1 MQEET
6 LEVKMAKL
14 YRMQQVCLTLQKVL
28 VILTIIFYLFGM
40 IPVLLSFLLS
50 LFWGTY
56 LRNKADSLAREK
68 YPFVPLAV
76 HSKNPYAPIREE
88 AERQGDSLTVEIL
101 AFNWSSLLAVAAAM
115 LAYIFMLTVGSRL
128 WAWQLSL
135 VLG

>member
-1 MQEET
+1 MLEEE
-6 LEVKMAKL
+6 LEVKMVKL
-14 YRMQQVCLTLQKVL
+14 YRMQRICLALQKALIVL
-28 VILTIIFYLFGM
+28 AIIFYLFGM

-50 LFWGTY
+50 FLWGTY
-56 LRNKADSLAREK
+56 LRNKADSLARAK
-68 YPFVPLAV
+68 YPFVPLAA

-101 AFNWSSLLAVAAAM
+101 AFNWSSLLAVVAAM
-115 LAYIFMLTVGSRL
+115 VAYLFMLTVGSRL

>member
-1 MQEET
+1 MLEEE
-6 LEVKMAKL
+6 LEGKMVKL
-14 YRMQQVCLTLQKVL
+14 YRMQRICLALQKALIVL
-28 VILTIIFYLFGM
+28 AIIFYLFGM

-50 LFWGTY
+50 FLWGTY
-56 LRNKADSLAREK
+56 LRNKADSLARAK
-68 YPFVPLAV
+68 YPFVPLAA

-101 AFNWSSLLAVAAAM
+101 AFNWSSLLAVVAAM
-115 LAYIFMLTVGSRL
+115 VAYLFMLTVGSRL

>member
-1 MQEET
+1 MPEEE
-6 LEVKMAKL
+6 LEVKMVKL
-14 YRMQQVCLTLQKVL
+14 YRMQRICLALQKALIVL
-28 VILTIIFYLFGM
+28 AIIFYLFGM

-50 LFWGTY
+50 FLWGTY
-56 LRNKADSLAREK
+56 LRNKADSLARAK
-68 YPFVPLAV
+68 YPFVPLAA

-101 AFNWSSLLAVAAAM
+101 AFNWSSLLAVVAAM
-115 LAYIFMLTVGSRL
+115 VAYLFMLTVGSRL

>member
-1 MQEET
+1 MLEEE
-6 LEVKMAKL
+6 LEVKMVKL
-14 YRMQQVCLTLQKVL
+14 YRMQRICLALQKALIVL
-28 VILTIIFYLFGM
+28 AIIFYLFGM

-50 LFWGTY
+50 LLWGTY
-56 LRNKADSLAREK
+56 LRNKADSLARAK
-68 YPFVPLAV
+68 YPFVPLAA

-101 AFNWSSLLAVAAAM
+101 AFNWSSLLAVVAAM
-115 LAYIFMLTVGSRL
+115 VAYLFMLTVGSRL